1 MDSPSVNL
9 YLLRHAESTLNA
21 TGTHLIGGRSNEVE
35 LTREGVEQAK
45 QLGRFLLSKNIQPDF
60 IYSSPAVRTLAT
72 AHHSLAEMNIDT
84 HPIID
89 DNLQELDQGLKVGH
103 NRTDV
108 YTDEVLAAIT
118 TLGKDF
124 KLEGG
129 ESMNDVGVRMLNA
142 IATIADRHD
151 TTNSTVTG
159 LIYTHGLA
167 IRCLAST
174 VHNWSHKQTYET
186 EIPNASI
193 NLFVRS
199 SDQWNAHYVGL
210 NTKQL

>member
-1 MDSPSVNL
+1 MKPPTINL

-35 LTREGVEQAK
+35 LTKEGIEQAK
-45 QLGRFLLSKNIQPDF
+45 QLCHFLSSKNIRPDF

-72 AHHSLAEMNIDT
+72 AYHSLAEMNVGAR
-84 HPIID
+84 PIID
-89 DNLQELDQGLKVGH
+89 DDLQELDQGLKVGR

-108 YTDEVLAAIT
+108 YTEEVLSAIAM
-118 TLGKDF
+118 LGKDF

-129 ESMNDVGVRMLNA
+129 ESMNDVGERMLNA
-142 IATIADRHD
+142 ISAIADRHA
-151 TTNSTVTG
+151 TANSTATG

-174 VHNWSHKQTYET
+174 IHNWSHKQTYET

-199 SDQWNAHYVGL
+199 SDQWNAHYVGRD
-210 NTKQL
+210 TQ